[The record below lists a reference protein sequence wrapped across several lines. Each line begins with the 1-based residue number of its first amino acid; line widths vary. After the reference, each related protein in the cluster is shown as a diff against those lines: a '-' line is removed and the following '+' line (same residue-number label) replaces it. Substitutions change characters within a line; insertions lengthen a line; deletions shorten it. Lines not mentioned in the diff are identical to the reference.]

1 MTPRQAKVMLHAAL
15 VTPLSGELADYGRAG
30 ATALNLWAAWHNR
43 RFSPK
48 IELTVFD
55 TGRDPVA
62 ALARAEQMPAD
73 LLFGPY
79 GSSPAAAVATAT
91 SLSLIHI

>member
-1 MTPRQAKVMLHAAL
+1 MLHAAL
-15 VTPLSGELADYGRAG
+15 VTPLSGELGGYGRAG

-62 ALARAEQMPAD
+62 ALARAEQFFA
-73 LLFGPY
+73 F
-79 GSSPAAAVATAT
+79 
-91 SLSLIHI
+91 